1 MAVANSGAMTMFTK
15 TKIVLSAAIVLGTAF
30 SASAA
35 TKTRVTHT
43 HRTAIYN
50 MVPGYYPQ
58 TNSDSNNPA
67 QTGGGS
73 LGYNQML
80 LID

>member
-1 MAVANSGAMTMFTK
+1 MFAKTNFTK
-15 TKIVLSAAIVLGTAF
+15 TKIALSAAIILSTAV

-35 TKTRVTHT
+35 TKHRVAPR

-50 MVPGYYPQ
+50 VVPGYNPPTQ
-58 TNSDSNNPA
+58 SDTNAPA
-67 QTGGGS
+67 LTGGGS

>member
-1 MAVANSGAMTMFTK
+1 LHFA
-15 TKIVLSAAIVLGTAF
+15 IVLSTAF

-35 TKTRVTHT
+35 TKTRIAHT

-58 TNSDSNNPA
+58 TNSNSNNPA
-67 QTGGGS
+67 LTGGGT

>member
-1 MAVANSGAMTMFTK
+1 MLTK
-15 TKIVLSAAIVLGTAF
+15 TKIVLTASLVLSTAL

-35 TKTRVTHT
+35 TKPRAARV

-50 MVPGYYPQ
+50 MVPGYNPLSQ
-58 TNSDSNNPA
+58 SDSNDPA
-67 QTGGGS
+67 STGGGS
-73 LGYNQML
+73 IGYNQML